1 LEHKLHAQSVAILK
15 VQDLNPLASLA
26 MALLSQTNATGALTE
41 NPKHSV
47 ITTEVEVLGDE
58 FLAASDEATSSESS
72 ESHSDHDTEHS
83 DIQSAEQKLAVEA
96 NKDTVSSSPSA
107 QTEAEILT
115 AIKVLHVVETYG
127 AHGDAAWDGLAGYIP
142 LVVKQIRARRPIQL
156 MFTGF
161 GFKSPLAHQKVL
173 GSVPDLGE
181 KLALAHLDGLCSNIA
196 AVYEQG
202 AKMHICSDGLVYNGW
217 SVPVPPMYALLISL
231 RFVRCLR
238 RRRVVVWK

>member
-1 LEHKLHAQSVAILK
+1 
-15 VQDLNPLASLA
+15 

-41 NPKHSV
+41 KHKHSV
-47 ITTEVEVLGDE
+47 ITTEVQLLVDEV
-58 FLAASDEATSSESS
+58 LAASDGATPSESS

-83 DIQSAEQKLAVEA
+83 DSSENAVLQSAEQKLAVKAE
-96 NKDTVSSSPSA
+96 KGTVSSSPSA

-115 AIKVLHVVETYG
+115 AIKVLQVVETYG
-127 AHGDAAWDGLAGYIP
+127 THGDAAWDGLAGYIP

-173 GSVPDLGE
+173 GIVPDLGE